1 MNETQAL
8 SVIKQLIDKSL
19 EKGVLINLE
28 MANAV
33 MQAFKIL
40 TDKVNTPQ

>member
-28 MANAV
+28 MSNAV
-33 MQAFKIL
+33 AQAYKVL
-40 TDKVNTPQ
+40 TDKLNTPQ

>member
-19 EKGVLINLE
+19 EKGVLLNLE

-33 MQAFKIL
+33 LKAFEIL
-40 TDKVNTPQ
+40 TNKVNNKE